1 MAQSSA
7 FSAAAAT
14 ATALAGTGLA
24 SVHPDEMFQVITF
37 DIGTEKFALPILSI
51 LEFRQ
56 WTKPTPVPLGPDH
69 MVGVINIRGV
79 IVPIFDLRSRF
90 AMGRTEPTDIHVVI
104 IVNVSDRIVG
114 ILIDAVSD
122 IEQVSRADVRPIPD
136 VGRIRGVE
144 YLDGL
149 ITIKG
154 KMVAL
159 LDLEATFGLQ
169 VAALNSTLSP
179 AATTVVEA

>member
-1 MAQSSA
+1 MAQSAALSSA
-7 FSAAAAT
+7 SAT
-14 ATALAGTGLA
+14 ANVIAGMAPAMRGN
-24 SVHPDEMFQVITF
+24 EMFQVITF
-37 DIGTEKFALPILSI
+37 DIGAEKFALPILSI

-56 WTKPTPVPLGPDH
+56 WIKPTPVPLGPDH

-90 AMGRTEPTDIHVVI
+90 AMGRTQPTDTHVVI

-114 ILIDAVSD
+114 ILVDAVSD
-122 IEQVSRADVRPIPD
+122 IEHVSRTDVRPIPD

-159 LDLEATFGLQ
+159 LDLDATFGLQ
-169 VAALNSTLSP
+169 VASLNSTLSP
-179 AATTVVEA
+179 AATSVVEA